1 MKAKKTPCTIRS
13 RPPTPPFSPPPN
25 KIYLQ
30 VQGNQ
35 HLLEVEW
42 RPCGDGCTPKLDG
55 LPLATIDTEEDG
67 YGNGGSLGTFADGDY
82 TETSH
87 RSYVQQIQAAD
98 YESFVCGGRGKCDY
112 TTGECACF
120 TGYYGLHC
128 ETQTALI

>member
-1 MKAKKTPCTIRS
+1 MC
-13 RPPTPPFSPPPN
+13 FCF
-25 KIYLQ
+25 Q

-42 RPCGDGCTPKLDG
+42 KPCSDGCTPMLDG
-55 LPLATIDTEEDG
+55 LPLSTIDTMNDG
-67 YGNGGSLGTFADGDY
+67 HDINTPLADHPGY

-87 RSYVQQIQAAD
+87 SSYVQQIQAAD

>member
-1 MKAKKTPCTIRS
+1 MLHC
-13 RPPTPPFSPPPN
+13 
-25 KIYLQ
+25 Q

-55 LPLATIDTEEDG
+55 LPLATIDTMADG
-67 YGNGGSLGTFADGDY
+67 YDSNGAPLGDY
-82 TETSH
+82 TTTSH
-87 RSYVQQIQAAD
+87 RSFVQQIQEAD
-98 YESFVCGGRGKCDY
+98 YESYVCGGRGKCDY